1 MYRDGRRALPAG
13 KMSIQAAEGRKFFS
27 PLPGVEEASSPP
39 EREMVENESSLLKK
53 KSLGCL
59 TSPCQHFDSGT
70 FRPGV
75 LTDATSGSSPGHL
88 AEAKNSS
95 KEKSAGKKR
104 NLLMILKGDG
114 EREKLRSNRKG

>member
-27 PLPGVEEASSPP
+27 PLHGVEEASSSP
-39 EREMVENESSLLKK
+39 EREMAENESRLLKK

-75 LTDATSGSSPGHL
+75 LTDATFGSSPGHF

-95 KEKSAGKKR
+95 KEKFAGKKR

-114 EREKLRSNRKG
+114 EPENLRSNRKG